1 MSIFDTFTPRA
12 GSGNS
17 KWNIPEGAIP
27 MHVADMDFDSPPEV
41 CRAVADRAMSGIM
54 GYQGFTDEYYE
65 AVINWFNTRHG
76 VSGITKDMFIVS
88 PGIVTALTMSVQA
101 LTEPDD
107 GVIVQSPV
115 YFPFYSAVDGNGRK
129 TVHNDLIKTENGY
142 RIDFDDLEKKA
153 ADASMLLLCSPHNP
167 VGRVWTEEELN
178 RLFKICKKNSL
189 YIVSDEIHCDFIL
202 EGKHHSMLEVAKGY
216 DRLVVCTAP
225 SKTFNIAG
233 LSNSN
238 IIVPDKETRDKLQ
251 KVYRRDSIGGHNPLS
266 MAATIAA
273 YKYCAGWVDEL
284 NHYLKG
290 NRDYAVERLSEHGID
305 AIRIEG
311 TYLLWVDLSRYS
323 DQPAALLKEHGL
335 IVNEGSTF
343 GDNGKGFVR
352 FNLGCPREGLKK
364 ALDRLFEIL
373 DGID

>member
-1 MSIFDTFTPRA
+1 
-12 GSGNS
+12 
-17 KWNIPEGAIP
+17 
-27 MHVADMDFDSPPEV
+27 
-41 CRAVADRAMSGIM
+41 
-54 GYQGFTDEYYE
+54 
-65 AVINWFNTRHG
+65 
-76 VSGITKDMFIVS
+76 
-88 PGIVTALTMSVQA
+88 
-101 LTEPDD
+101 
-107 GVIVQSPV
+107 
-115 YFPFYSAVDGNGRK
+115 
-129 TVHNDLIKTENGY
+129 
-142 RIDFDDLEKKA
+142 
-153 ADASMLLLCSPHNP
+153 
-167 VGRVWTEEELN
+167 
-178 RLFKICKKNSL
+178 
-189 YIVSDEIHCDFIL
+189 
-202 EGKHHSMLEVAKGY
+202 MLEIAKGY

-238 IIVPDKETRDKLQ
+238 IIVPDKETREKLQ

-373 DGID
+373 DGIA